1 VKSTHLKVIFLIL
14 LALIGVYGVVRWV
27 SGSGDAPD
35 DERIPEAATGAE
47 LIRVLGPGDTD
58 SLRIEAIDGNWT
70 VNGYPAD
77 TSMVRRLRAGLDSA
91 RVGRLVARST
101 STHERLEVTEALA
114 HRVEIGPAASP
125 TLSFLLGKA
134 GADGRFIRFPPSE
147 EVYAVPSSSVRLL
160 ERSLE
165 DWRSR
170 VVAEADTGSL
180 IRVVVRRNDQPEPS
194 VLTRTA
200 RNGTGESAWQV
211 AGEAADSAAVAGLLE
226 EANRLEATG
235 FPTDAIAFAADFS
248 RAVAS
253 LDLFD
258 SDGPGAAPA
267 VSLLFLTAPDAPE
280 FLVRRADDPLAYRI
294 SAVQAERL
302 LPTRGQLLGGEL
314 GR

>member
-1 VKSTHLKVIFLIL
+1 MIFLIL
-14 LALIGVYGVVRWV
+14 VALIAVYGVARWIA
-27 SGSGDAPD
+27 GDGEAPAD
-35 DERIPEAATGAE
+35 GRIPEAAAGAE
-47 LIRVLGPGDTD
+47 LVRVLGPGEAD
-58 SLRIEAIDGNWT
+58 SLRIEAVGGDWT

-77 TSMVRRLRAGLDSA
+77 TSMVRRLWAGLDSA
-91 RVGRLVARST
+91 RVGRLVARSA

-114 HRVEIGPAASP
+114 HRVEIGPAADP

-134 GADGRFIRFPPSE
+134 GADGRFIRFPASE
-147 EVYAVPSSSVRLL
+147 EVYAVPSSSVRML
-160 ERSLE
+160 ERPLE

-180 IRVVVRRNDQPEPS
+180 IRVVVRRDDQPEPS

-200 RNGTGESAWQV
+200 GNETGESVWQV
-211 AGEAADSAAVAGLLE
+211 DGEAADSAAVAGLLE

-235 FPTDAIAFAADFS
+235 FPTDSIAFAADFS
-248 RAVAS
+248 RPVAS

-267 VSLLFLTAPDAPE
+267 VSFLFLTAPDAPE

-294 SAVQAERL
+294 SATQAERL
-302 LPTRGQLLGGEL
+302 LPTRGQLLGDE
-314 GR
+314 